1 MSGVLFDINEDI
13 ARFVA
18 LDGHRISIRNVKLK
32 ESYEQIKVIVPSK
45 TLSELARIISSNND
59 KEIHIY
65 FADNYILFEFDDTIV
80 LSRLMEGEYF
90 KIEHML
96 SSDYK
101 TKINVNRLKLLN
113 AIDSSMILIRENDHK
128 PIILDMTDSSME
140 LRMKSSYGS
149 MKNAI
154 DCNKSGDNL
163 VIAFNPKFLI
173 DALKVI
179 DDEKVDIFFS
189 NPKAPCYIRDMEN
202 NYLYIILPVNFI
214 E

>member
-1 MSGVLFDINEDI
+1 
-13 ARFVA
+13 
-18 LDGHRISIRNVKLK
+18 
-32 ESYEQIKVIVPSK
+32 
-45 TLSELARIISSNND
+45 
-59 KEIHIY
+59 
-65 FADNYILFEFDDTIV
+65 
-80 LSRLMEGEYF
+80 
-90 KIEHML
+90 ML

-128 PIILDMTDSSME
+128 PIILDMRDSSME

-173 DALKVI
+173 DALKVMMMKSRYI
-179 DDEKVDIFFS
+179 FS
-189 NPKAPCYIRDMEN
+189 NPKAPCYIRDTEN